1 MKILVLGA
9 GGLGGYFGGRLVQAG
24 ADVTFLVRKH
34 RQELLAA
41 DGLRIRSKF
50 GDFSG
55 PVKTIL
61 ENEVAGN
68 QWNMI
73 ILSCK
78 AYDLDS
84 AIDSI
89 RPAVGADTAVLP
101 LLNGVRHLERLN
113 DTFGRARVLGG
124 LAKIVSMVDA
134 EGIVHHLND
143 WCYITFGEQDGSMSK
158 RVTQLQ
164 ALFPVESVKASA
176 VPDIQQKMWEK
187 FVHLATV
194 AGVASLMRASVG
206 EIASVPGGTE
216 LLIRFLESNAAVAKA
231 EGYPIPE
238 SFLQEYR
245 TLFHDKQLKYVPS
258 LLRDVER
265 HNRCEGDHILG
276 HVLSL
281 VKKHGMEASLYEIIC
296 MNLQAYEIRR
306 QAGRF

>member
-9 GGLGGYFGGRLVQAG
+9 GGLGGYFGGRLAQAG

-41 DGLRIRSKF
+41 HGLRIRSKF
-50 GDFSG
+50 GDYSG
-55 PVKTIL
+55 PVKTAL
-61 ENEVAGN
+61 EHEVAGTP
-68 QWNMI
+68 WDVI

-84 AIDSI
+84 AIETI
-89 RPAVGADTAVLP
+89 RPAVGAKTAVLP
-101 LLNGVRHLERLN
+101 LLNGVRHLQHLN
-113 DTFGRARVLGG
+113 DVFGKTHVLGG

-143 WCYITFGEQDGSMSK
+143 WCAITFGEQDGRISE
-158 RVTQLQ
+158 RVTRLQ
-164 ALFPVESVKASA
+164 ALFPADSVKASA

-194 AGVASLMRASVG
+194 AGIASLMRASVG
-206 EIASVPGGTE
+206 EIARVPGGTE
-216 LLIRFLESNAAVAKA
+216 LLIHFLESNAAVAKA
-231 EGYPIPE
+231 EGHPIPE
-238 SFLQEYR
+238 SFLKEYR
-245 TLFHDKQLKYVPS
+245 DLFHDQQLPYVPS

-276 HVLSL
+276 HMLAL
-281 VKKHGMEASLYEIIC
+281 VNKHHMEPTLHELIH
-296 MNLQAYEIRR
+296 MNLQTYEVRR

>member
-9 GGLGGYFGGRLVQAG
+9 GGLGGYYGGRLAQVG
-24 ADVTFLVRKH
+24 ADVTFLVHKR
-34 RQELLAA
+34 RQEILAA
-41 DGLRIRSKF
+41 NGLRIRSKF
-50 GDFSG
+50 GDYDG
-55 PVKTIL
+55 PVKTVL
-61 ENEVAGN
+61 EGEVGGK
-68 QWNMI
+68 QWDI
-73 ILSCK
+73 VILSCK
-78 AYDLDS
+78 AYDLES
-84 AIDSI
+84 AIEAI
-89 RPAVGADTAVLP
+89 RPAVGEHTAVLP
-101 LLNGVRHLERLN
+101 LLNGMRHLERLN
-113 DTFGRARVLGG
+113 AVFGKQRVLGG

-134 EGIVHHLND
+134 EGIVQHLND
-143 WCYITFGEQDGSMSK
+143 WCYITFGEQDGTMSD
-158 RVTQLQ
+158 RVTRLQ
-164 ALFPVESVKASA
+164 ALFPKDSVKAAA

-206 EIASVPGGTE
+206 EIASTPGGTE

-231 EGYPIPE
+231 EGYTIPE

-245 TLFHDKQLKYVPS
+245 KLFHDKQLKYVPS

-276 HVLSL
+276 HMLAL
-281 VKKHGMEASLYEIIC
+281 VKKHGMEASLYELIN